1 MPSRIS
7 ARLGARLPPGALG
20 GGLRDS
26 LTRMQHSGRCVADRG
41 WAPCQLLKLTPSV
54 APGVSLRLWVIPM
67 RKRDPTIVLSGVPGE
82 LDLTVSARPVASRR
96 QLTWSGTTMPGLR
109 RRGSTAGA
117 ALCQTLRS
125 RSRQA

>member
-1 MPSRIS
+1 VRQPHADAALWSVRRRP
-7 ARLGARLPPGALG
+7 RLG
-20 GGLRDS
+20 S
-26 LTRMQHSGRCVADRG
+26 VSVVEADAERAA
-41 WAPCQLLKLTPSV
+41 W
-54 APGVSLRLWVIPM
+54 GVFEAVGDPM

-96 QLTWSGTTMPGLR
+96 QLTWSGTPMPGLR